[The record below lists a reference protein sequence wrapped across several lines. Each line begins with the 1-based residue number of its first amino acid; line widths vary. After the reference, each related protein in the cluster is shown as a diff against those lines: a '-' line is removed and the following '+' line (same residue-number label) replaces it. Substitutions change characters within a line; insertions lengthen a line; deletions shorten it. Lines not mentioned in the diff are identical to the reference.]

1 MDTRDESR
9 AGVRQE
15 PDLVVSDAPAAPA
28 ADRPRLHDDR
38 PVLLHREDADGDPL
52 RAPSPRLAVLLGAG
66 VALVLAA
73 TVALAFW
80 TSGGDDDVTAGS
92 TTPGAEGSD
101 VPAALG
107 MSVDPA
113 ARVVAGE
120 EATLTVRWTDGA
132 GIFSGTSEEWGDGI
146 GTSSLS
152 QDRCEPGAP
161 AAEAAGGTY
170 TVTHTWSEPG
180 TYTVV
185 LGVATYVCD
194 NGSAVQEQV
203 TEPVT
208 VEVLPAG

>member
-1 MDTRDESR
+1 
-9 AGVRQE
+9 V
-15 PDLVVSDAPAAPA
+15 VVSDAPTTLAP
-28 ADRPRLHDDR
+28 DRPTLHDDR
-38 PVLLHREDADGDPL
+38 PVLVRPDAADHDPP
-52 RAPSPRLAVLLGAG
+52 RAPSVRLAVLLGVG

-73 TVALAFW
+73 TLALAFW
-80 TSGGDDDVTAGS
+80 TSGDDDVTAGAP
-92 TTPGAEGSD
+92 TPAAEGSD

-107 MSVDPA
+107 MTADAP
-113 ARVVAGE
+113 ARVVAGQ
-120 EATLTVRWTDGA
+120 EASITVRWTDGA

-152 QDRCEPGAP
+152 QDRCEPGAL
-161 AAEAAGGTY
+161 AAEAAGGPY

>member
-9 AGVRQE
+9 AGARHE
-15 PDLVVSDAPAAPA
+15 PDLVVTDAPTALAP
-28 ADRPRLHDDR
+28 DRPTLHDEGH
-38 PVLLHREDADGDPL
+38 VLVRRDADDDPP
-52 RAPSPRLAVLLGAG
+52 RAPSVRLAVLLGLG
-66 VALVLAA
+66 VALVLVA

-80 TSGGDDDVTAGS
+80 TSGGDDVTAGT
-92 TTPGAEGSD
+92 TTPSAAGSD

-107 MSVDPA
+107 MSVDVP

-120 EATLTVRWTDGA
+120 EASLTVRWSDGT

-152 QDRCEPGAP
+152 QGRCEPGAP
-161 AAEAAGGTY
+161 PAEVVGGTY
-170 TVTHTWSEPG
+170 AVPHTWSEPG

-194 NGSAVQEQV
+194 DGSAVEEQV